1 MSCSAGM
8 NAAALN
14 IPETSF
20 AIEPLFQLLDHTL
33 VLVAHPDD
41 ETACAALLQRARK
54 ATVLFCTDGA
64 PSSQYFWGRYGSR
77 RAYADIRFT
86 EAKKSLAVVGKS
98 DPEFLLHPQ
107 THEPFRDQELYQDV
121 AGAFVA
127 LAGKTENWQLD
138 AIVAPA
144 YEGGHPD
151 HDACCF
157 LAHLL
162 GSELAVSVWEMP
174 LYNRAQSGGIVH
186 QKFVRP
192 NGTEIIVSLTDDELE
207 KRRAMFAGY
216 ASQPDASEFVN
227 SSVEVYRPQ
236 VAYDFG
242 LAPHA
247 GQLNYE
253 AWGWPMTGT
262 QLCEAFQ
269 SCLHL
274 AARTNGLASS
284 QGTSKSVG

>member
-1 MSCSAGM
+1 MLLLSTSPKHHSL
-8 NAAALN
+8 LN
-14 IPETSF
+14 LYSNSWTIHWFSWRTLMTRP
-20 AIEPLFQLLDHTL
+20 L
-33 VLVAHPDD
+33 VLRCSNELGRQPCCFVRMARLHPNIFGAA
-41 ETACAALLQRARK
+41 TAQGVRTRTFA
-54 ATVLFCTDGA
+54 
-64 PSSQYFWGRYGSR
+64 
-77 RAYADIRFT
+77 FT